1 MIITFEGQDYDFDS
15 DRISVDEWREL
26 KRKYKMTPGQFQQG
40 LAEADPDAMTF
51 LYVAMQRQ
59 AGNTRITLGDHVKP
73 DIIALNQAIA
83 ASQEAEVAAE
93 AELLANGGGPE
104 PDPTKAS
111 QSPPAWSE
119 LSPRQESPS
128 GEEKPKATG
137 S

>member
-1 MIITFEGQDYDFDS
+1 MQITYEGQDYDFDT

-26 KRKYKMTPGQFQQG
+26 KRKYKMTPGQFQEG

-73 DIIALNQAIA
+73 DIIALNQA
-83 ASQEAEVAAE
+83 VAAAQQAEE
-93 AELLANGGGPE
+93 ASAADQDAEPE

-119 LSPRQESPS
+119 LSPQPGSPS
-128 GEEKPKATG
+128 VGVSQPNIG
-137 S
+137 